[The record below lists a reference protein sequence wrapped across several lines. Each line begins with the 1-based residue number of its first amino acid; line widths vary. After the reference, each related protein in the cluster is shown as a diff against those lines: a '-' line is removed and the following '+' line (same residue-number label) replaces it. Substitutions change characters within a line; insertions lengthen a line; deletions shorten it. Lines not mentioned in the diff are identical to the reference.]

1 MDRITG
7 VMMSLLT
14 GQVCGGE
21 PPLPALTADEAAHLY
36 ALSKTY
42 DLAHLAGSALLH
54 RSLLPDGPLRAAF
67 EKQVLLAVYRCETQ
81 GSDLAQLDALLTHGQ
96 IPFLPLK
103 GSVLR
108 QYYPQPWMRTSCD
121 IDVLVHPADLDRA
134 VALLCENGFTIG
146 EKSTH
151 DVALTAPAGSHIEL
165 HYDLIE
171 DGMVNDAAAVL
182 RRVWDTAVPHG
193 DSTLR
198 YDMPDDLFYFYHMA
212 HMAKHFVSTGGCGI
226 RPLLDVWVLTHRIPF
241 DRRSRDCLLTEGGL

>member
-42 DLAHLAGSALLH
+42 DLAHLTGSALLH
-54 RSLLPDGPLRAAF
+54 RGLLPDGPLRAAF

-108 QYYPQPWMRTSCD
+108 QYYPQRHRRAGTPRRSGPCRGPSLREWLHHRREK
-121 IDVLVHPADLDRA
+121 HPR
-134 VALLCENGFTIG
+134 CGP
-146 EKSTH
+146 H
-151 DVALTAPAGSHIEL
+151 C
-165 HYDLIE
+165 
-171 DGMVNDAAAVL
+171 L
-182 RRVWDTAVPHG
+182 RRLPH
-193 DSTLR
+193 
-198 YDMPDDLFYFYHMA
+198 
-212 HMAKHFVSTGGCGI
+212 
-226 RPLLDVWVLTHRIPF
+226 
-241 DRRSRDCLLTEGGL
+241 

>member
-54 RSLLPDGPLRAAF
+54 RGLLPDGPLRAAF
-67 EKQVLLAVYRCETQ
+67 EKQVLLAGYRCETQ

-103 GSVLR
+103 GSVL
-108 QYYPQPWMRTSCD
+108 QQFCSTS
-121 IDVLVHPADLDRA
+121 
-134 VALLCENGFTIG
+134 
-146 EKSTH
+146 
-151 DVALTAPAGSHIEL
+151 
-165 HYDLIE
+165 
-171 DGMVNDAAAVL
+171 
-182 RRVWDTAVPHG
+182 
-193 DSTLR
+193 
-198 YDMPDDLFYFYHMA
+198 
-212 HMAKHFVSTGGCGI
+212 
-226 RPLLDVWVLTHRIPF
+226 
-241 DRRSRDCLLTEGGL
+241 

>member
-54 RSLLPDGPLRAAF
+54 RGLLPDGPLRAAF

-108 QYYPQPWMRTSCD
+108 QYYPSRGCVPAATSTCWYTPL
-121 IDVLVHPADLDRA
+121 IW
-134 VALLCENGFTIG
+134 
-146 EKSTH
+146 
-151 DVALTAPAGSHIEL
+151 TAPWPFSA
-165 HYDLIE
+165 
-171 DGMVNDAAAVL
+171 
-182 RRVWDTAVPHG
+182 R
-193 DSTLR
+193 
-198 YDMPDDLFYFYHMA
+198 MA
-212 HMAKHFVSTGGCGI
+212 SPSVRKAPTMWPSLPPPAPT
-226 RPLLDVWVLTHRIPF
+226 
-241 DRRSRDCLLTEGGL
+241 

>member
-42 DLAHLAGSALLH
+42 DLAHLTGSALLH
-54 RSLLPDGPLRAAF
+54 RGLLPDGPLRAAF

-81 GSDLAQLDALLTHGQ
+81 GSNLAQLDALLTHGQ

-151 DVALTAPAGSHIEL
+151 DVALAVNARSSLRTA
-165 HYDLIE
+165 
-171 DGMVNDAAAVL
+171 
-182 RRVWDTAVPHG
+182 W
-193 DSTLR
+193 
-198 YDMPDDLFYFYHMA
+198 
-212 HMAKHFVSTGGCGI
+212 
-226 RPLLDVWVLTHRIPF
+226 
-241 DRRSRDCLLTEGGL
+241 

>member
-36 ALSKTY
+36 TLSKTY

-96 IPFLPLK
+96 VPFLPLK

-108 QYYPQPWMRTSCD
+108 QYYPPPIW
-121 IDVLVHPADLDRA
+121 
-134 VALLCENGFTIG
+134 
-146 EKSTH
+146 
-151 DVALTAPAGSHIEL
+151 TAPWPFSA
-165 HYDLIE
+165 
-171 DGMVNDAAAVL
+171 
-182 RRVWDTAVPHG
+182 R
-193 DSTLR
+193 
-198 YDMPDDLFYFYHMA
+198 MA
-212 HMAKHFVSTGGCGI
+212 SPSARKAPTMWPSLPPPAPT
-226 RPLLDVWVLTHRIPF
+226 
-241 DRRSRDCLLTEGGL
+241 

>member
-1 MDRITG
+1 
-7 VMMSLLT
+7 MMSLLT

-42 DLAHLAGSALLH
+42 DLAHLTGQRPAAPRSAAGTV
-54 RSLLPDGPLRAAF
+54 PCGPLLKSRCCW
-67 EKQVLLAVYRCETQ
+67 AVYRCETQ

-226 RPLLDVWVLTHRIPF
+226 RPLLDVWVLTHRSPSTAGAVTAF
-241 DRRSRDCLLTEGGL
+241 